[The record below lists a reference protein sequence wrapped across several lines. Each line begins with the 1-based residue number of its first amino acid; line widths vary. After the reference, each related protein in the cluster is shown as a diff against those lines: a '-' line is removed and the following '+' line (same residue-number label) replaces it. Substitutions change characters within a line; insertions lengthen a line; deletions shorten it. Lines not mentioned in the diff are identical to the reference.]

1 MVVSPGYYLPM
12 SVFSIQFGGK
22 YCGLLVGLI
31 DACGYGAAMVFDVVG
46 GRVAE
51 QHGWQSFLAILAVV
65 SVVTLV
71 LTTLFLFVDWKDSL
85 KSSTTV

>member
-1 MVVSPGYYLPM
+1 M
-12 SVFSIQFGGK
+12 SVFSIHFGGK
-22 YCGLLVGLI
+22 HCGVLIGLI

-71 LTTLFLFVDWKDSL
+71 VATLFLFVDWQFSL
-85 KSSTTV
+85 KTERKS